1 VRRTG
6 QKSSY
11 LLKLSKN
18 VMRNQKN
25 EKENELY
32 NQRIISAKIHGQTF
46 LGPKM
51 SQFLVQWC

>member
-1 VRRTG
+1 
-6 QKSSY
+6 
-11 LLKLSKN
+11 
-18 VMRNQKN
+18 MRNQKN